1 MSSILLMIFS
11 INFALLLLHE
21 MDAIRAKEW
30 RMFIILKDM
39 EDNRVF
45 KVFTILHLPLYT
57 FLLFSFISQQLLS
70 FVIIDLFLIFHS
82 IAHFFFE
89 KNPNNNFKNLYS
101 RLIIYPM
108 GLLGLLHLLGLMY
121 F

>member
-1 MSSILLMIFS
+1 MSSILQMIFS

-30 RMFIILKDM
+30 KMFAILKNM
-39 EDNRVF
+39 EDERAFNI
-45 KVFTILHLPLYT
+45 FTIMHLPLYT
-57 FLLFSFISQQLLS
+57 VLLYSFVSHQVLS
-70 FVIIDLFLIFHS
+70 FVIIDVFLIFHS
-82 IAHFFFE
+82 IAHLFFE
-89 KNPNNNFKNLYS
+89 KHQNNNFKNLYS

-108 GLLGLLHLLGLMY
+108 GLLGLLHLFGLIY